1 MTALYHFW
9 SSPQAQRVRLALN
22 YKQVDYEDHPLAYD
36 DDETFFEL
44 GIARTVPALKLDD
57 GTILT
62 DSVNILWRI
71 DELFPDTPP
80 LVEGRID
87 ADAWQALLA
96 WRERV
101 DHVIER
107 LYAPMRPGYHG
118 IGDDAEALAAY
129 KGEVQQRYQM
139 SVEEL
144 ANDRYDGYG
153 QLDRMTQLKP
163 LSRHLAQKR
172 FYMGEISIAD
182 MLLCADLY
190 PVQVLDGISLPID
203 LMYYLSRVGEAC
215 HVSLEEGLLAS

>member
-1 MTALYHFW
+1 MTTLYHFW
-9 SSPQAQRVRLALN
+9 SSPRAQRVRLALN
-22 YKQVDYEDHPLAYD
+22 YKGVEYEDHPLSYD

-44 GIARTVPALKLDD
+44 GIARTVPALRLDD
-57 GTILT
+57 GTLLT
-62 DSVNILWRI
+62 DSVDILWRI
-71 DELFPDTPP
+71 DDLFPDTPP

-87 ADAWQALLA
+87 APAWQALLD
-96 WRERV
+96 WRQRI

-107 LYAPMRPGYHG
+107 LYAPMRPGYRG
-118 IGDDAEALAAY
+118 IGDEPHALAAY
-129 KGEVQQRYQM
+129 KSEVQQRFNM

-153 QLDRMTQLKP
+153 QLDRMSQLRA
-163 LSRHLAQKR
+163 LSRHLAKNR

-182 MLLCADLY
+182 MVLCADLY
-190 PVQVLDGISLPID
+190 PVQVLDGITLPID

>member
-1 MTALYHFW
+1 MTTLYHFW
-9 SSPQAQRVRLALN
+9 SSPEAQRVRLALN
-22 YKQVDYEDHPLAYD
+22 YKQVDYEDRPLAYD

-44 GIARTVPALKLDD
+44 GIARTVPVLQLDD
-57 GTILT
+57 GRILT
-62 DSVNILWRI
+62 DSVDILWQI
-71 DELFPDTPP
+71 DALFPDTVP
-80 LVEGRID
+80 LVTGRID
-87 ADAWQALLA
+87 EAAWQALLE
-96 WRERV
+96 WRQRV

-107 LYAPMRPGYHG
+107 LYAPVRPGYHG

-129 KGEVQQRYQM
+129 KSEVQQRYQM

-153 QLDRMTQLKP
+153 QLDRMTQLKA

-215 HVSLEEGLLAS
+215 HVSLEDSLLAS

>member
-44 GIARTVPALKLDD
+44 GIARTVPALRLDD

-62 DSVNILWRI
+62 DSADILWRI
-71 DELFPDTPP
+71 DELFPGTPP
-80 LVEGRID
+80 LVRGRID
-87 ADAWQALLA
+87 EGAWQALLE
-96 WRERV
+96 WRQRV

-107 LYAPMRPGYHG
+107 LYAPIRPGYHG
-118 IGDDAEALAAY
+118 IGDDAAALAAY